1 MEKPPNMAPT
11 WLPKRSQNGLKID
24 AKIDQNYDGFR
35 DRFLKD
41 FNGFL
46 APKWSQVGT
55 KIDQQIDQKSI
66 KIENGDQESHRS
78 ASGQSPSGFRC
89 RKKPQKPP
97 NMAPTW
103 LPKRSQNGL
112 KINAKIDQNF
122 DNFRDRF
129 LKDFSGFLAPK
140 WSQVGT
146 KIDQK
151 SMPIAKCDFLKI
163 VLSL

>member
-41 FNGFL
+41 FGGFL
-46 APKWSQVGT
+46 APKSIKSRQKNYQKT
-55 KIDQQIDQKSI
+55 IQNRSKLDQKSI

-78 ASGQSPSGFRC
+78 AFPQCPSRFRY

-97 NMAPTW
+97 NMGPTW
-103 LPKRSQNGL
+103 LPKRSQNGF
-112 KINAKIDQNF
+112 KINAKIDQYF
-122 DNFRDRF
+122 DGFGI
-129 LKDFSGFLAPK
+129 DF
-140 WSQVGT
+140 
-146 KIDQK
+146 
-151 SMPIAKCDFLKI
+151 
-163 VLSL
+163 

>member
-41 FNGFL
+41 F
-46 APKWSQVGT
+46 
-55 KIDQQIDQKSI
+55 
-66 KIENGDQESHRS
+66 
-78 ASGQSPSGFRC
+78 
-89 RKKPQKPP
+89 
-97 NMAPTW
+97 
-103 LPKRSQNGL
+103 
-112 KINAKIDQNF
+112 
-122 DNFRDRF
+122 
-129 LKDFSGFLAPK
+129 SGFLAPK

-151 SMPIAKCDFLKI
+151 SILMLEKRKCAI
-163 VLSL
+163 RAVAAVRA